1 MTDQRTPADRV
12 ESSAVEGIEP
22 PLLPPPF
29 VTAESVPGLVRA
41 IRRRADKSQRELADA
56 AGLARSTVAKLETG
70 NLTPSLSTLLR
81 LLDVADLVLVATDR
95 DGNIVQPMSVWD
107 DTRDGA
113 RKLFPAH
120 LDLIIDPKFGEWWA
134 DKYGLARPPE
144 TYHRDR
150 AYRDAKRA
158 LSVWAVRVQ
167 QFRHDPMP
175 DDPDSS
181 LWRRRRA
188 AWSADRDFT

>member
-1 MTDQRTPADRV
+1 MTEQRPPAPQ
-12 ESSAVEGIEP
+12 EPAGIEP
-22 PLLPPPF
+22 PPLPPPF

-41 IRRRADKSQRELADA
+41 VRRRADKSQRELAKA
-56 AGLARSTVAKLETG
+56 AGVARSTVAKLETG
-70 NLTPSLSTLLR
+70 DLTPSLPTLVRMLE
-81 LLDVADLVLVATDR
+81 VADLALVATDPN
-95 DGNIVQPMSVWD
+95 GTVVQPMSSWD
-107 DTRDGA
+107 DTRDGGG
-113 RKLFPAH
+113 KLFPAH
-120 LDLIIDPKFGEWWA
+120 LDLIIDPKWGEWWA

-158 LSVWAVRVQ
+158 LSQWAVRVQ

-175 DDPDSS
+175 ENPDSP

-188 AWSADRDFT
+188 AWPRDRDFT

>member
-1 MTDQRTPADRV
+1 MIEQRPPAPQ
-12 ESSAVEGIEP
+12 EPAVIEP
-22 PLLPPPF
+22 PPLPPPF

-41 IRRRADKSQRELADA
+41 VRRRADKSQRELAKA
-56 AGLARSTVAKLETG
+56 AGVARSTVAKLETG
-70 NLTPSLSTLLR
+70 DLTPSLPTLVRMLE
-81 LLDVADLVLVATDR
+81 VADLALVATDPN
-95 DGNIVQPMSVWD
+95 GVVVQPMSSWD
-107 DTRDGA
+107 DTRDGGG
-113 RKLFPAH
+113 KLFPAH
-120 LDLIIDPKFGEWWA
+120 LDLIIDPKWGEWWA

-158 LSVWAVRVQ
+158 LSQWAVRVQ

-175 DDPDSS
+175 ENPDSP

-188 AWSADRDFT
+188 GWPRDRDFT